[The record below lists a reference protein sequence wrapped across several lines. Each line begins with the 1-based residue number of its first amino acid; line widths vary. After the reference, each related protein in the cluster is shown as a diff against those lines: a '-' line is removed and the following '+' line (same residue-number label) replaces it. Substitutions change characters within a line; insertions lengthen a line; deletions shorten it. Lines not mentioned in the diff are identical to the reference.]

1 MGEVQGISVQKNMR
15 GPQFEAL
22 LLLAFQNVPSIF
34 LWGECFCNFCAF
46 VVSNCA
52 PTAPEQRQMHFCI
65 RVIVGSGSPP
75 KPCPRFHA
83 PQLVQRLIFS
93 KRRKKHFHKNFLRA
107 SRRNKRKNSFSTLYF
122 LLLPFQK
129 VIVGPPP
136 LRTFLSS
143 IACTLHTVFG
153 ATICKGQFSILN

>member
-1 MGEVQGISVQKNMR
+1 MKPCSCLLFKMYQVFFCGESAFATFV
-15 GPQFEAL
+15 L
-22 LLLAFQNVPSIF
+22 LLFPIVHRQHR
-34 LWGECFCNFCAF
+34 G
-46 VVSNCA
+46 
-52 PTAPEQRQMHFCI
+52 QRQMHFCI

-107 SRRNKRKNSFSTLYF
+107 SRRNERKNSFSTLYF

-143 IACTLHTVFG
+143 IARTLHTVFG